1 VAAGRTR
8 HPLIAAPT
16 SYTGPVVVGGLG
28 GSGTRAIAE
37 AFARAGIF
45 MGSQLN
51 PSHDHLCFTLLCK
64 RPRWLP
70 ERLLGPRPSTEIIE
84 ALDVMERLMTG
95 RPLDRAQLRILADA
109 AADMAS
115 WGHDADG
122 AMRGSAGFR
131 IAADAIDSTPPA
143 PGWWGWKEP
152 NSHLVLPELV
162 AAFPDLRYVH
172 VLRHPLDMAF
182 AANVNQL
189 VTWGP
194 SFGIRAESD
203 REVARANSQLAWWL
217 ASTAMALETGRNLGR
232 RFAVLRFEDFCR
244 DPAGLLTDTLKE
256 LEIDLGAGAAVE
268 HVKPPASTGR
278 WRDHPWTELDPELLE
293 RARGLGYHVPTT
305 GR

>member
-1 VAAGRTR
+1 VAAGRAR

-16 SYTGPVVVGGLG
+16 SYIGPVVVGGLG

-37 AFARAGIF
+37 AFARAGIS
-45 MGSQLN
+45 MGSQVN
-51 PSHDHLCFTLLCK
+51 HSHDNLCFTLLCK

-95 RPLDRAQLRILADA
+95 RPLDRTQLRVLADA
-109 AADMAS
+109 AAEMAS

-131 IAADAIDSTPPA
+131 IAAEAIDRAAPA

-152 NSHLVLPELV
+152 NSHLVLPELI

-182 AANVNQL
+182 SRNVNQL

-194 SFGIRAESD
+194 SFGIKAESD
-203 REVARANSQLAWWL
+203 RKVARANSQLAWWL
-217 ASTAMALETGRNLGR
+217 ASTAMALATGRSLGR
-232 RFAVLRFEDFCR
+232 RFLTLRFENFCA
-244 DPAGLLTDTLKE
+244 DPGGSLADAFE
-256 LEIDLGAGAAVE
+256 QLEIDLEAGSAVE
-268 HVKPPASTGR
+268 HVRVPASVGR
-278 WRDHPWTELDPELLE
+278 WRDRPWTELDPELLDQ
-293 RARGLGYHVPTT
+293 AQDLGYDVPTP
-305 GR
+305 